1 MDEEIGMLLE
11 NKVALVTGAS
21 RGIGAAIACELAAHG
36 AAVGVN
42 YRAGQDAAE
51 QVVREIRER
60 GGRAIALQADVRDGD
75 ALRQATDRVA
85 AEFGGLDV
93 LVNNALHNY
102 RFDPVNNKP
111 FPSMEWADFQDQIDG
126 TLKAAYN
133 SCQAAL
139 PHFRARGGGRVVNIL
154 TNLITFPV
162 VQYHAYTTAKSAMLG
177 FSRNLAAELG
187 PIGVTVNMVAGGLIM
202 TTAASEPT
210 TPEVQEI
217 VRGSTPLRRLGDP
230 TDMGRAVVAFSSD
243 LLGFATGQ
251 YIAIDGGLTMP

>member
-1 MDEEIGMLLE
+1 MLLA
-11 NKVALVTGAS
+11 NRVALITGAS
-21 RGIGAAIACELAAHG
+21 RGIGAAIARELAAHG

-42 YRAGQDAAE
+42 YFRSADAAAE
-51 QVVREIRER
+51 VVRGIEQA
-60 GGRAIALQADVRDGD
+60 GGRAVALGADVRDGE
-75 ALRQATDRVA
+75 AVRAMTDRLA
-85 AEFGGLDV
+85 EEFGGVDV

-102 RFDPVNNKP
+102 RFDPVANP
-111 FPSMEWADFQDQIDG
+111 RFGEMGWDEFQDQIDG
-126 TLKAAYN
+126 TLKAAYHTTR
-133 SCQAAL
+133 AAL
-139 PHFRARGGGRVVNIL
+139 PHLRARGGGRIVNIL

-187 PIGVTVNMVAGGLIM
+187 PEGIAVNMVAGGLIM

-217 VRGSTPLRRLGDP
+217 VRGSTPLRRLGAPEDIA
-230 TDMGRAVVAFSSD
+230 RAVAAWSSD

-251 YIAIDGGLTMP
+251 YVAVDGGLTMP

>member
-1 MDEEIGMLLE
+1 MLLE
-11 NKVALVTGAS
+11 NKVVLVTGAS
-21 RGIGAAIACELAAHG
+21 RGIGAAIAHEAAAQG

-42 YRAGQDAAE
+42 YRSGHDEAAR
-51 QVVREIRER
+51 VVCEIEKR
-60 GGRAIALQADVRDGD
+60 GGRALALQADVRDFD
-75 ALRQATDRVA
+75 AVRRATDRLA
-85 AEFGGLDV
+85 SEYGGLDA

-111 FPSMEWADFQDQIDG
+111 FPKMEWADFQDQIDG

-133 SCQAAL
+133 TCQAAL
-139 PHFRARGGGRVVNIL
+139 PHFRERGGGRIVNIL

-162 VQYHAYTTAKSAMLG
+162 VQYHSYTTAKSAMLG

-187 PIGVTVNMVAGGLIM
+187 PAGITVNMVAGGLIM

-217 VRGSTPLRRLGDP
+217 VRGSTPLRRLGEP
-230 TDMGRAVVAFSSD
+230 ADMARAVVAFASD

>member
-1 MDEEIGMLLE
+1 MLLE
-11 NKVALVTGAS
+11 NKVVLVTGAS
-21 RGIGAAIACELAAHG
+21 RGIGAAIAHEAAAQG

-42 YRAGQDAAE
+42 YRSGHDEAAR
-51 QVVREIRER
+51 VVCEIEKR
-60 GGRAIALQADVRDGD
+60 GGRALALQADVRDFD
-75 ALRQATDRVA
+75 AVRRATDRLA
-85 AEFGGLDV
+85 SEYGGLDA

-111 FPSMEWADFQDQIDG
+111 FPKMEWADFQDQIDG

-133 SCQAAL
+133 TCQAAL
-139 PHFRARGGGRVVNIL
+139 PHFRERGGGRIVNIL

-162 VQYHAYTTAKSAMLG
+162 VQYHSYTTAKSAMLG

-187 PIGVTVNMVAGGLIM
+187 PAGITVNMVAGGLIM

-217 VRGSTPLRRLGDP
+217 VRGSTPLRRLGEP
-230 TDMGRAVVAFSSD
+230 VDMARAVVAFASD